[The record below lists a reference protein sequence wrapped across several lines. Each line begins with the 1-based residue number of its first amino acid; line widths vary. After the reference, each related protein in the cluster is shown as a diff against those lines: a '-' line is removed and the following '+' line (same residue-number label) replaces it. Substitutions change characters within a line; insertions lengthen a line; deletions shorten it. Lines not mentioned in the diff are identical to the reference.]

1 MATNLLK
8 SYFPMI
14 QSREEI
20 LQRIY
25 TNPRMQQLFESWT
38 VLQQKEFLDFCSGA
52 RGIKVL
58 YDSFFKEVMNPEYD
72 PARLESFLTAL
83 LNRKVRIK
91 EVLPNDSTRLSDESS
106 LLITDIIVELEDGSL
121 ANIEVQKIG
130 YAFPGARCACY
141 SSDMLLRQYK
151 RVRQRSIDPVTG
163 RDTFSYR
170 NISKVYLIVLYEKS
184 PDELKKCPD
193 HWIHRS
199 KVSFDSGLSMDLLQ
213 DYIFISLDIF
223 RSKMHNK
230 KVTTLLEAWMIFLSI
245 DDPDEIIRLITSFPQ
260 FKPMYETLYQMC
272 RNVENIMGF
281 FSEEL
286 REMDRNTVRYMID
299 ELQKEVDVQNATIAE
314 NTAVIAEMN
323 AAIAEKESLIAE
335 KDSALA
341 EKDSALAEKDS
352 ALAEKDS
359 ALAEKDS
366 ALAEKDSALA
376 EKDSALAEKDSA
388 LAEKDSLLSKS
399 AATIA
404 ALQAELS
411 RLKNL

>member
-245 DDPDEIIRLITSFPQ
+245 DDPDEIIQLITSFPQ

-314 NTAVIAEMN
+314 NAAVIAENNAVIAEMN
-323 AAIAEKESLIAE
+323 AAIAEKESL
-335 KDSALA
+335 
-341 EKDSALAEKDS
+341 
-352 ALAEKDS
+352 
-359 ALAEKDS
+359 LAEKDS

>member
-151 RVRQRSIDPVTG
+151 RVRQRSVDPVTG

-366 ALAEKDSALA
+366 
-376 EKDSALAEKDSA
+376 
-388 LAEKDSLLSKS
+388 LLSKS

>member
-72 PARLESFLTAL
+72 PTRLESFLTAL

-199 KVSFDSGLSMDLLQ
+199 KVSFDSGLSMDLLH

-366 ALAEKDSALA
+366 
-376 EKDSALAEKDSA
+376 
-388 LAEKDSLLSKS
+388 LLSKS

>member
-184 PDELKKCPD
+184 PDELKKCSD

-323 AAIAEKESLIAE
+323 AAIAEKESL
-335 KDSALA
+335 LA

-352 ALAEKDS
+352 AIAEKES
-359 ALAEKDS
+359 L
-366 ALAEKDSALA
+366 LA

>member
-260 FKPMYETLYQMC
+260 FKSMYETLYQMC

-366 ALAEKDSALA
+366 
-376 EKDSALAEKDSA
+376 
-388 LAEKDSLLSKS
+388 LLSKS

>member
-72 PARLESFLTAL
+72 PTRLESFLTAL

-245 DDPDEIIRLITSFPQ
+245 DDPDEIIRIITSFPQ

-366 ALAEKDSALA
+366 
-376 EKDSALAEKDSA
+376 
-388 LAEKDSLLSKS
+388 LLSKS

>member
-230 KVTTLLEAWMIFLSI
+230 KVTTLLEAWMIFLSV

-366 ALAEKDSALA
+366 
-376 EKDSALAEKDSA
+376 
-388 LAEKDSLLSKS
+388 LLSKS

>member
-1 MATNLLK
+1 
-8 SYFPMI
+8 MI

-245 DDPDEIIRLITSFPQ
+245 DDPDEIIQLITSFPQ

-366 ALAEKDSALA
+366 
-376 EKDSALAEKDSA
+376 
-388 LAEKDSLLSKS
+388 LLSKS

>member
-245 DDPDEIIRLITSFPQ
+245 DNPDEIIQLITSFPQ

-352 ALAEKDS
+352 ALAEKES
-359 ALAEKDS
+359 LIAKKDS
-366 ALAEKDSALA
+366 ALT
-376 EKDSALAEKDSA
+376 
-388 LAEKDSLLSKS
+388 EKDSLLSKS

>member
-72 PARLESFLTAL
+72 PTRLESFLTAL

-106 LLITDIIVELEDGSL
+106 LLITDIIVELEDDSL

-366 ALAEKDSALA
+366 ALAEKDS
-376 EKDSALAEKDSA
+376 
-388 LAEKDSLLSKS
+388 LLSKS

>member
-1 MATNLLK
+1 MSTNLLK

-20 LQRIY
+20 LQLIY

-151 RVRQRSIDPVTG
+151 RVRQRSVDPITG

-314 NTAVIAEMN
+314 NAAVIAENNAVIAEMN
-323 AAIAEKESLIAE
+323 AAIAEKESL
-335 KDSALA
+335 LA
-341 EKDSALAEKDS
+341 EKESLI
-352 ALAEKDS
+352 
-359 ALAEKDS
+359 
-366 ALAEKDSALA
+366 
-376 EKDSALAEKDSA
+376 AEKDSA

>member
-72 PARLESFLTAL
+72 PTRLESFLTAL

-184 PDELKKCPD
+184 PDELKKYPD

-366 ALAEKDSALA
+366 ALAEKDS
-376 EKDSALAEKDSA
+376 
-388 LAEKDSLLSKS
+388 LLSKS

>member
-1 MATNLLK
+1 MSTNLLK

-20 LQRIY
+20 LQLIY

-151 RVRQRSIDPVTG
+151 RVRQRSVDPITG

-314 NTAVIAEMN
+314 NAAVIAENNAVIAEMN
-323 AAIAEKESLIAE
+323 AAIAEKESL
-335 KDSALA
+335 LA
-341 EKDSALAEKDS
+341 EKESLI
-352 ALAEKDS
+352 
-359 ALAEKDS
+359 
-366 ALAEKDSALA
+366 AEKDSALA

>member
-151 RVRQRSIDPVTG
+151 RVRQRSVDPVTG
-163 RDTFSYR
+163 RDTLSYR

-341 EKDSALAEKDS
+341 EKDSALAEKN
-352 ALAEKDS
+352 
-359 ALAEKDS
+359 
-366 ALAEKDSALA
+366 
-376 EKDSALAEKDSA
+376 
-388 LAEKDSLLSKS
+388 SLLSKS

>member
-72 PARLESFLTAL
+72 PTRLESFLTAL

-286 REMDRNTVRYMID
+286 REMDRNTVRYMTD

-366 ALAEKDSALA
+366 
-376 EKDSALAEKDSA
+376 
-388 LAEKDSLLSKS
+388 LLSKS

>member
-72 PARLESFLTAL
+72 PARLESFLTTL

-376 EKDSALAEKDSA
+376 EKDS
-388 LAEKDSLLSKS
+388 LLSKS

>member
-1 MATNLLK
+1 MSTNLLK

-20 LQRIY
+20 LQLIY

-151 RVRQRSIDPVTG
+151 RVRQRSVDPITG

-314 NTAVIAEMN
+314 NAAVIAENNAVIAEMN
-323 AAIAEKESLIAE
+323 AAIAEKESL
-335 KDSALA
+335 LA
-341 EKDSALAEKDS
+341 EKESLI
-352 ALAEKDS
+352 
-359 ALAEKDS
+359 
-366 ALAEKDSALA
+366 A

>member
-323 AAIAEKESLIAE
+323 VAIAEKESLI
-335 KDSALA
+335 
-341 EKDSALAEKDS
+341 
-352 ALAEKDS
+352 AEKDS

>member
-72 PARLESFLTAL
+72 PTRLESFLTAL

-106 LLITDIIVELEDGSL
+106 LLITDIIVELEDDSL

-323 AAIAEKESLIAE
+323 ATIAEKESLI
-335 KDSALA
+335 
-341 EKDSALAEKDS
+341 
-352 ALAEKDS
+352 AEKDS

>member
-72 PARLESFLTAL
+72 PTRLESFLTAL

-199 KVSFDSGLSMDLLQ
+199 KASFDSGLSMDLLQ

-299 ELQKEVDVQNATIAE
+299 ELQKEVDIQNATIAE

-366 ALAEKDSALA
+366 
-376 EKDSALAEKDSA
+376 
-388 LAEKDSLLSKS
+388 LLSKS

>member
-1 MATNLLK
+1 MSTNLLK

-20 LQRIY
+20 LQLIY

-130 YAFPGARCACY
+130 YVFPGARCACY

-151 RVRQRSIDPVTG
+151 RVRQRSVDPITG

-199 KVSFDSGLSMDLLQ
+199 KVSFDSRLSMDLLQ

-314 NTAVIAEMN
+314 NAAVIAENNAVIAEMN
-323 AAIAEKESLIAE
+323 AAIAEKESL
-335 KDSALA
+335 LA
-341 EKDSALAEKDS
+341 EKESLI
-352 ALAEKDS
+352 
-359 ALAEKDS
+359 
-366 ALAEKDSALA
+366 A

>member
-72 PARLESFLTAL
+72 PTRLESFLTAL

-199 KVSFDSGLSMDLLQ
+199 KVSFDSGLSMDLLH

-366 ALAEKDSALA
+366 ALAEKDS
-376 EKDSALAEKDSA
+376 
-388 LAEKDSLLSKS
+388 LLSKS

>member
-1 MATNLLK
+1 
-8 SYFPMI
+8 MI

-72 PARLESFLTAL
+72 PTRLESFLTAL

-299 ELQKEVDVQNATIAE
+299 ELQKEVDIQNATIAE

-366 ALAEKDSALA
+366 
-376 EKDSALAEKDSA
+376 
-388 LAEKDSLLSKS
+388 LLSKS

>member
-52 RGIKVL
+52 KGIKVL

-72 PARLESFLTAL
+72 PTRLESFLTAL

-245 DDPDEIIRLITSFPQ
+245 DDPDEIIQLITSFPQ

-366 ALAEKDSALA
+366 ALAEKDS
-376 EKDSALAEKDSA
+376 
-388 LAEKDSLLSKS
+388 LLSKS

>member
-245 DDPDEIIRLITSFPQ
+245 DDPDEIIQLITSFPQ

-341 EKDSALAEKDS
+341 EKDSALAEKES
-352 ALAEKDS
+352 LIAEKDS
-359 ALAEKDS
+359 T
-366 ALAEKDSALA
+366 
-376 EKDSALAEKDSA
+376 

-404 ALQAELS
+404 ALQSELS

>member
-72 PARLESFLTAL
+72 PTRLESFLTAL

-151 RVRQRSIDPVTG
+151 RVRQRSVDPVTG

-359 ALAEKDS
+359 
-366 ALAEKDSALA
+366 
-376 EKDSALAEKDSA
+376 
-388 LAEKDSLLSKS
+388 LLSKS

>member
-72 PARLESFLTAL
+72 PTRLESFLTAL

-199 KVSFDSGLSMDLLQ
+199 KASFDSGLSMDLLQ

-366 ALAEKDSALA
+366 
-376 EKDSALAEKDSA
+376 
-388 LAEKDSLLSKS
+388 LLSKS

>member
-72 PARLESFLTAL
+72 PTRLESFLTAL

-359 ALAEKDS
+359 ALAEKN
-366 ALAEKDSALA
+366 
-376 EKDSALAEKDSA
+376 
-388 LAEKDSLLSKS
+388 SLLSKS

>member
-1 MATNLLK
+1 MTTNLLK

-20 LQRIY
+20 LARIY
-25 TNPRMQQLFESWT
+25 SNPKLQQLFESWT

-52 RGIKVL
+52 KGIKVL

-72 PARLESFLTAL
+72 PSRLESFFSEL
-83 LNRKVRIK
+83 LQRKVTIK

-106 LLITDIIVELEDGSL
+106 LLITDIIVELEDGTL

-151 RVRQRSIDPVTG
+151 RARQRSIDPVTG
-163 RDTFSYR
+163 KDTFSYR
-170 NISKVYLIVLYEKS
+170 CISKVYLIVLYENS
-184 PDELKKCPD
+184 PAELKQCPD

-199 KVSFDSGLSMDLLQ
+199 KTIFDTGLSMDLLQ

-223 RSKMHNK
+223 RLKMHNK
-230 KVTTLLEAWMIFLSI
+230 KVTTLLEAWMTFFST
-245 DDPDEIIRLITSFPQ
+245 DDPEEIIKLITDFPQ

-272 RNVENIMGF
+272 RNVENVMGF

-299 ELQKEVDVQNATIAE
+299 ELQKEVDTQKALLEEKDAVIAENAATIAE
-314 NTAVIAEMN
+314 KD
-323 AAIAEKESLIAE
+323 AIIAE
-335 KDSALA
+335 KDALIA
-341 EKDSALAEKDS
+341 
-352 ALAEKDS
+352 
-359 ALAEKDS
+359 
-366 ALAEKDSALA
+366 
-376 EKDSALAEKDSA
+376 
-388 LAEKDSLLSKS
+388 SLQTKS
-399 AATIA
+399 A
-404 ALQAELS
+404 
-411 RLKNL
+411 NV

>member
-38 VLQQKEFLDFCSGA
+38 ALQQKEFLDFCSGA

-72 PARLESFLTAL
+72 PTRLESFLTAL

-352 ALAEKDS
+352 
-359 ALAEKDS
+359 
-366 ALAEKDSALA
+366 
-376 EKDSALAEKDSA
+376 
-388 LAEKDSLLSKS
+388 LLSKS

>member
-72 PARLESFLTAL
+72 PTRLESFLTAL

-245 DDPDEIIRLITSFPQ
+245 DDPDEIIQLITSFPQ

-366 ALAEKDSALA
+366 ALAEKDS
-376 EKDSALAEKDSA
+376 
-388 LAEKDSLLSKS
+388 LLSKS

>member
-1 MATNLLK
+1 
-8 SYFPMI
+8 MI

-72 PARLESFLTAL
+72 PTRLESFLTAL

-366 ALAEKDSALA
+366 ALAEKDS
-376 EKDSALAEKDSA
+376 
-388 LAEKDSLLSKS
+388 LLSKS